1 MLKNSA
7 KSNVVR
13 EKGSHKWA
21 LLRGGGWVSPTYNDQ
36 MSTLSFPKG
45 KSGHCIFPFLL
56 HQWSRVEWI
65 RWQELSGRKRQQ
77 GSFDCCVV
85 AICTNLLLQC
95 SAPTLHSQQAANRIR
110 SRKRRHHA
118 VNDKDMQFQWN
129 KIFVIHILKVRKD
142 TCFLRK
148 FNTNW
153 ASIHAKSS
161 CCCKRM
167 QTFPILITV
176 VNTCYGTTLYSQ
188 DIEGWLWIQKNSCG
202 SSSKI
207 WPLAYMHNCK

>member
-1 MLKNSA
+1 M
-7 KSNVVR
+7 VR

-36 MSTLSFPKG
+36 MSTLSFLKG

-110 SRKRRHHA
+110 SRKRRQHA

-129 KIFVIHILKVRKD
+129 EIFVIHILKVRKD
-142 TCFLRK
+142 TCHLFSQKIQNKL
-148 FNTNW
+148 
-153 ASIHAKSS
+153 SEHS
-161 CCCKRM
+161 CEELLLLQKNANISNIDNCCEYLLPHHFIF
-167 QTFPILITV
+167 TGYW
-176 VNTCYGTTLYSQ
+176 CLYSQ
-188 DIEGWLWIQKNSCG
+188 DIEDIVVAKE
-202 SSSKI
+202 
-207 WPLAYMHNCK
+207 CKHFQYW